1 MQDWLN
7 LRLLY
12 EIAVWLHI
20 LAATI
25 WVGGI
30 AFLVLIVVPWLSGV
44 DRRLGADLISVTGRR
59 FRSIAWICFAV
70 FAVTGTF
77 SLSMRGV
84 KLSSF
89 ADTAWLRSDFG
100 LTVIMKLSL
109 FALIVLLSLVHDF
122 FVGPAATAA
131 MQQEASSLR
140 ARQLRRRASLLG
152 RVTALLALAIVFV
165 AVMLVRGLPV

>member
-1 MQDWLN
+1 VPSWLN

-12 EIAVWLHI
+12 EIAIWLHI

-30 AFLVLIVVPWLSGV
+30 AFLVLVVVPWLRGV
-44 DRRLGADLISVTGRR
+44 DRGLGAELISVTGRR
-59 FRSIAWICFAV
+59 FRLIAWICFAV

-77 SLSMRGV
+77 GLWMRGV
-84 KLSSF
+84 RLSSF
-89 ADTAWLRSDFG
+89 AETEWLRSDFG
-100 LTVIMKLSL
+100 RIVITKLSL

-131 MQQEASSLR
+131 MQQDASSPR
-140 ARQLRRRASLLG
+140 ADKLRRRASLLG
-152 RVTALLALAIVFV
+152 RVTALAALAIVFV
-165 AVMLVRGLPV
+165 AVLLVRGLPV